1 MDDAERLA
9 ALLRSLTNITPT
21 AGQVDRIELLRDKA
35 KMFGQAVIESCPD
48 SRERSLA
55 LTHLEA
61 AVMWA
66 VKSIMVEGA

>member
-21 AGQVDRIELLRDKA
+21 AGQVDRIEQLRDKA
-35 KMFGQAVIESCPD
+35 KMLGTAMIQSCPD
-48 SRERSLA
+48 SRERSLG
-55 LTHLEA
+55 LTHLED

-66 VKSIMVEGA
+66 VKSIVVEVA